1 MDLIENNKTAIV
13 FLSGSSG
20 ELDWMLPIL
29 DKLLKKS
36 FYLKIV
42 FLSKHCKQSIDN
54 NQMLFDGLSLNFYEK
69 FVKTWEVESGVVVQS
84 HVLSIVSSA

>member
-29 DKLLKKS
+29 DKLLKKN
-36 FYLKIV
+36 FCLKIV
-42 FLSKHCKQSIDN
+42 FLR
-54 NQMLFDGLSLNFYEK
+54 DGILAEGGTTVPPF
-69 FVKTWEVESGVVVQS
+69 SGTK
-84 HVLSIVSSA
+84 